1 MFCALNFCADF
12 RFVIFG
18 IPCCQKWDSG
28 KSQKS
33 CADDFFF
40 FSSKR
45 LIKSP
50 KTSKLAAI
58 PVEGMLAFTTVV
70 TNSGCAFVF
79 LGNTGRSH
87 SSLEQDNHLVRGSYQ
102 RRGRVVII

>member
-1 MFCALNFCADF
+1 M
-12 RFVIFG
+12 
-18 IPCCQKWDSG
+18 QKLLEIS
-28 KSQKS
+28 KRK
-33 CADDFFF
+33 A
-40 FSSKR
+40 FSPASKR
-45 LIKSP
+45 LIKSS
-50 KTSKLAAI
+50 KTSKLAAL
-58 PVEGMLAFTTVV
+58 PVKGTLALITARCTVV